1 MGTIVVV
8 VVDEFPQDGYQVALV
23 DHDQVVQALD
33 PNRSHD
39 SFGDRIGVR
48 RPTWGLHAED
58 AHGSSPRIEVPAVD
72 SVAIVDQ
79 MRRLTSPSRGLDQL
93 PPDPRGGRA
102 RGDVE
107 MDQLSAAWLMK
118 TIT

>member
-48 RPTWGLHAED
+48 LWGSHI
-58 AHGSSPRIEVPAVD
+58 H
-72 SVAIVDQ
+72 
-79 MRRLTSPSRGLDQL
+79 RRTGYS
-93 PPDPRGGRA
+93 
-102 RGDVE
+102 E
-107 MDQLSAAWLMK
+107 
-118 TIT
+118 